1 MHLFVWRQNPDSHFH
16 KKFGNDQK
24 IPCFPLGYPTWIPFQ
39 ACMPGIFRND
49 WTIFT
54 VGTSRFQTFHEDDFV
69 RFSLHVITGKPKF
82 VYNNFRRTQ
91 SPQRSWHHLK
101 LNQIRWDPAWSNK
114 LHRFSSKALSSLE
127 ILCKNFNKNEIKVQ
141 TSAKKHFL
149 AISLW
154 LHWRKIPKTI
164 WKGQLE
170 IIGII
175 HVPLKTKLILLT

>member
-1 MHLFVWRQNPDSHFH
+1 MTRTFHAFHWVIPLEFLFKHVW
-16 KKFGNDQK
+16 
-24 IPCFPLGYPTWIPFQ
+24 
-39 ACMPGIFRND
+39 PGIFRND

-69 RFSLHVITGKPKF
+69 GFFLHVITGESKF

-91 SPQRSWHHLK
+91 SPQRPWHHLK
-101 LNQIRWDPAWSNK
+101 LNKIRWDPAWSNK
-114 LHRFSSKALSSLE
+114 LPRLSSKALSSLE
-127 ILCKNFNKNEIKVQ
+127 ILCKIFNENEIKIQ
-141 TSAKKHFL
+141 TSGKKKHFL

-175 HVPLKTKLILLT
+175 HVPLKIKLTLLT